1 MYPSVFTLQ
10 GLWDWV
16 IAKKLYVEEATEG
29 FRSFVDGL
37 TIESLLEQ
45 EIWKQITGLVLIK
58 PDGDLLP
65 VRGDYSKDTGYQI
78 GLNHLTV
85 FDNVLKAEGTEGM
98 WFTLAD
104 VAAAKILTGK
114 TPEILKAYRIK
125 SSKGKQDGLKPVKL
139 RGQIDVHAKNNFF
152 KNVIEMRIPIKKE
165 AKQAGNPEKDAM
177 QTFLKILANS
187 TSYGVYI
194 ELNRVELKKEG
205 SIEYFGL
212 SRITPK
218 QDKEYEEH
226 GKFYNPLIAV
236 MITGAARL
244 ILAMM
249 QKSVEDRGGTFAFCD
264 TDSMSIADLKNDDP
278 EKIGR
283 EVIERFKALVP
294 YDRNIVGENA
304 SLLEAEDCNWD
315 RKDWTKDEDG
325 GNLNSGKYFDLY
337 CYMISAKRYV
347 MYNLVSDKQG
357 NQQIVIR
364 KKSDHGLGHLLSPI
378 ESGKRTDWVKE
389 VWKYILSIGH
399 SLPYTEP
406 DWFHEFPAFAQ
417 LTVSKPSIYRLLNPE
432 LDIPYSQQ
440 IKPFNFILSV
450 HPEHGLLHL
459 GNNTV
464 QEFYCKKYEK
474 IGQEQCNNQTACGFS
489 KTCLANRHIFPV
501 SPFRGKRDFPNWA
514 EFPFIDKTTKQS
526 LRGKLILS
534 NNRSLQC
541 LKREEE
547 KRLAEIDQKVT
558 EDMERY
564 CPGLEGTGYEQEFN
578 RQVRSMR
585 KWFKVSDDLPDTSG
599 LIVVKTIFDFIEKY
613 SDHPESKY
621 DDLEGN
627 ICNPR
632 TKGLLKPT
640 HLQVKSIIHIG
651 KEAETIQDEEEQA
664 ILPEEM
670 RDAVKAYQRV
680 SKMTYRQL
688 RKHAL
693 ETYEALPEIES
704 IKNLKKAGIKSD
716 SFTDWDKETVK
727 ELMKRFPGM
736 IRKTGN
742 YSVDVAAQDLGLE
755 SSDAFIKKLFS
766 VPSRDDFIRS
776 HIEEECNYAG
786 IDLETFDWVN
796 LRSTLK
802 DGLRE
807 KGITQKSFGEKLDV
821 PLKTFED
828 WLVNRHAIMTHL

>member
-1 MYPSVFTLQ
+1 
-10 GLWDWV
+10 
-16 IAKKLYVEEATEG
+16 
-29 FRSFVDGL
+29 
-37 TIESLLEQ
+37 
-45 EIWKQITGLVLIK
+45 
-58 PDGDLLP
+58 
-65 VRGDYSKDTGYQI
+65 
-78 GLNHLTV
+78 
-85 FDNVLKAEGTEGM
+85 
-98 WFTLAD
+98 
-104 VAAAKILTGK
+104 
-114 TPEILKAYRIK
+114 
-125 SSKGKQDGLKPVKL
+125 
-139 RGQIDVHAKNNFF
+139 
-152 KNVIEMRIPIKKE
+152 
-165 AKQAGNPEKDAM
+165 
-177 QTFLKILANS
+177 
-187 TSYGVYI
+187 
-194 ELNRVELKKEG
+194 
-205 SIEYFGL
+205 
-212 SRITPK
+212 
-218 QDKEYEEH
+218 
-226 GKFYNPLIAV
+226 

-558 EDMERY
+558 EDMER
-564 CPGLEGTGYEQEFN
+564 
-578 RQVRSMR
+578 
-585 KWFKVSDDLPDTSG
+585 
-599 LIVVKTIFDFIEKY
+599 
-613 SDHPESKY
+613 
-621 DDLEGN
+621 
-627 ICNPR
+627 
-632 TKGLLKPT
+632 
-640 HLQVKSIIHIG
+640 
-651 KEAETIQDEEEQA
+651 
-664 ILPEEM
+664 
-670 RDAVKAYQRV
+670 
-680 SKMTYRQL
+680 
-688 RKHAL
+688 
-693 ETYEALPEIES
+693 
-704 IKNLKKAGIKSD
+704 
-716 SFTDWDKETVK
+716 
-727 ELMKRFPGM
+727 
-736 IRKTGN
+736 
-742 YSVDVAAQDLGLE
+742 
-755 SSDAFIKKLFS
+755 
-766 VPSRDDFIRS
+766 
-776 HIEEECNYAG
+776 
-786 IDLETFDWVN
+786 
-796 LRSTLK
+796 
-802 DGLRE
+802 
-807 KGITQKSFGEKLDV
+807 
-821 PLKTFED
+821 
-828 WLVNRHAIMTHL
+828 